1 METETI
7 VAPTAWYAPYFASMQ
22 APLVGQRVPGA
33 REACLKAM
41 AAHDASELEWLTC
54 VGWDA
59 MITDQGPLFFEGNV
73 GAQRA
78 PRRAT
83 LTPELANGFRRWMT
97 TRGIPESI
105 SQ

>member
-1 METETI
+1 M
-7 VAPTAWYAPYFASMQ
+7 A

-59 MITDQGPLFFEGNV
+59 MITDEGPTFFEGNV
-73 GAQRA
+73 AAYRT
-78 PRRAT
+78 PRRMA
-83 LTPELANGFRRWMT
+83 LSLSLADGFRSWMA
-97 TRGIPESI
+97 TRGKRSAAA
-105 SQ
+105 